1 MLQSALRS
9 FFHPSMLLRI
19 SVPCHTH
26 THRLPLSLF
35 FWFPFLHSSN
45 LRIQE
50 QNDLSWASGLE
61 LQACFSYLPGIP
73 GAGRCWFGASWV
85 MYPGAPS
92 KLPQSQK
99 PCYLQPRPHHGSLHG
114 APNLLQEQ
122 KSREPGLEKAKR
134 SLLMLLRGRL
144 YMAPAHCCRALEVPR
159 PWSLQP

>member
-1 MLQSALRS
+1 MVLAMRSLQKVQCCNLLC
-9 FFHPSMLLRI
+9 FHFSIHLCCY
-19 SVPCHTH
+19 VYKCHVTH

-61 LQACFSYLPGIP
+61 LQACFSYPPGIP

-92 KLPQSQK
+92 KLPQSQNHVTCNRDPIMAVYMELRTCCK
-99 PCYLQPRPHHGSLHG
+99 NKGPGSL
-114 APNLLQEQ
+114 AS
-122 KSREPGLEKAKR
+122 KKRREV
-134 SLLMLLRGRL
+134 
-144 YMAPAHCCRALEVPR
+144 C
-159 PWSLQP
+159 